1 MGLTIV
7 LGCTGLMGFRE
18 KMEAKLGV
26 PVIYPGEVAVKLA
39 EFLVL
44 SGYAHSKLAYP
55 KPSPKPLK
63 LPT

>member
-1 MGLTIV
+1 V
-7 LGCTGLMGFRE
+7 LGCTGLMDFRE
-18 KMEAKLGV
+18 KIEAGLGV
-26 PVIYPGEVAVKLA
+26 PVIYPEVAVKLA

-44 SGYAHSKLAYP
+44 SGYAHSKLVYP

>member
-1 MGLTIV
+1 MD
-7 LGCTGLMGFRE
+7 FRE
-18 KMEAKLGV
+18 KIEAGLGV
-26 PVIYPGEVAVKLA
+26 PVIYPEVAVKLA

-44 SGYAHSKLAYP
+44 SGYAHSKLVYP